1 MKSWL
6 LCWVMLGCLQTALS
20 AKVNYA
26 HIEGVLQDAEQNP
39 LPFATVALFLSQDS
53 SLVKAGTTDMEGK
66 FEFENIPYNNYY
78 IQCSFIGYDT
88 KRMNLVVDQ
97 EKIQVPTLVLSKQ
110 ENTLQEVT
118 VSAIRPMVEVKAD
131 KTVFNVEGTINASG
145 SDALSLLKKAPGV
158 TVDNNNNISVK
169 GKGGVVVYIDD
180 KKTILSNEDLA
191 SYLQTLNSAQIESL
205 EIISNPS
212 AKYDAEGGAGIIN
225 IRLKKQQQEN
235 ANAIINAG
243 YAQGFYPKWDASI
256 TSNYKKNKLNLFL
269 NYGYNNAQYRSFQHF
284 DRLQSGYQFKINSTH
299 LSWNK
304 SHNVKLGADYAL
316 NKNHTVGF
324 QVNTN
329 LVPGNQWYN
338 DTDSDIGF
346 QDQPFDQTLI
356 AKTIN
361 PSERK
366 NISYNVNYRYR
377 DTLDRSFTLDVDQS
391 TFSLSQYSV
400 RQNTYVDYINRT
412 EISSLFFDND
422 IATDIALISGKAD
435 YEQNIGKGKWSV
447 GGKYA
452 QAVTQNSF
460 DFIDIVGGVKSI
472 NIDKTNDF
480 SYTEEIIALY
490 SMYSITLSK
499 WNIQTGLRY
508 ENTHSIGDLVSL
520 VPQNDK
526 YVERYYDNWFPN
538 VGISYDL
545 GNQSSWGASFS
556 RRIDRPDYQMLNPF
570 EYKLNAISYRKGNPF
585 LQPEYIQSYELN
597 YTYKGFLTLAASY
610 SNTKNFYADVVLP
623 YDSIASVETPF
634 NLAKSQSVNFSP
646 SVYIPLKKWWVMY
659 TSFWANYMH
668 NQADLGEGNIVDV
681 KNTWGGIYWQNTF
694 TLPKE
699 INIELSGWAETGGIW
714 QGNMKTGPMGAL
726 DFGLQKKV
734 WNKKGTIKLSVTDLF
749 FTSQWTVDARIN
761 GMITT
766 GGGGWESRLAK
777 INFTYILGNDK
788 LKTNA
793 RKTALDEEQQRLKG
807 KE

>member
-1 MKSWL
+1 MKWFAT
-6 LCWVMLGCLQTALS
+6 MLSLS
-20 AKVNYA
+20 IWMSGYSKNEVS
-26 HIEGVLQDAEQNP
+26 HIEGALFESESVS
-39 LPFATVALFLSQDS
+39 LPFATIALFNSSDS
-53 SLVKAGTTDMEGK
+53 TLYKASTSDINGF
-66 FEFENIPYNNYY
+66 FEFENIPFGTYDLHFSY
-78 IQCSFIGYDT
+78 IGFNT
-88 KRMNLVVDQ
+88 KKQKLSVDKP
-97 EKIQVPTLVLSKQ
+97 KIVLPKIILQ
-110 ENTLQEVT
+110 RDENTLQEVS

-180 KKTILSNEDLA
+180 KRTILSNEDLA
-191 SYLQTLNSAQIESL
+191 SYLQTLNSSQIESL

-256 TSNYKKNKLNLFL
+256 TSNYKKNKLNVFL

-284 DRLQSGYQFKINSTH
+284 DRLQGGYQFKINTIH
-299 LSWNK
+299 RSWNK
-304 SHNVKLGADYAL
+304 SHNIKLGADYAL

-346 QDQPFDQTLI
+346 EDQPFDQTLI

-366 NISYNVNYRYR
+366 NMSYNLNYRYR
-377 DTLDRSFTLDVDQS
+377 DTLDRSFTMDIDQS
-391 TFSLSQYSV
+391 SFSLNQYSI
-400 RQNTYVDYINRT
+400 RQNTYVDYLNRA

-422 IATDIALISGKAD
+422 IATDITLWSGKVD

-452 QAVTQNSF
+452 QAITQNSF
-460 DFIDIVGGVKSI
+460 DFIDIVGGVKTI

-480 SYTEEIIALY
+480 SYTEEIIAAY
-490 SMYSITLSK
+490 TMYSITLSK

-508 ENTHSIGDLVSL
+508 ENTHSIGNLVSL
-520 VPQNDK
+520 SAQNDK
-526 YVERYYDNWFPN
+526 NVERNYENWFPN

-545 GNQSSWGASFS
+545 GKESSWGASFS

-570 EYKLNAISYRKGNPF
+570 EYKLSAINYRKGNPF

-597 YTYKGFLTLAASY
+597 YTYKGFLTLAGSY

-623 YDSIASVETPF
+623 YDSIASVETPY
-634 NLAKSQSVNFSP
+634 NLAKSQSVNLSP
-646 SVYIPLKKWWVMY
+646 SVYLPLKKWWVMY
-659 TSFWANYMH
+659 TSLWVNYMH

-694 TLPKE
+694 TLPKD

-788 LKTNA
+788 LKTSA

-807 KE
+807 KD